1 MSKNP
6 YPKSL
11 ANALFRKRIVK
22 ARKGKGAYTRK
33 AKQPIDVPK

>member
-6 YPKSL
+6 YAKSL

-33 AKQPIDVPK
+33 VKQPIDVPK